1 MQVASETFRFIKKI
15 LHESSPSDAK
25 STRADGEVPKLLFA
39 GSWGAPLQKFLFSHA
54 LFLSSYL
61 RNPLLLTTKATVLGR
76 MNFSS
81 SKFSQT
87 TMRTLCSLD
96 LAAVNLAAL

>member
-1 MQVASETFRFIKKI
+1 MQNVQPQIE
-15 LHESSPSDAK
+15 
-25 STRADGEVPKLLFA
+25 EVPKALFA
-39 GSWGAPLQKFLFSHA
+39 GSWGASLQKFLFSHA

-61 RNPLLLTTKATVLGR
+61 RILRISSLLLTTRATVLGK

-96 LAAVNLAAL
+96 LATVNLTAL